1 MSIPPG
7 LTKQKEATESVAV
20 KEKVDSDDKE
30 EGLQPK
36 SGEEVIDSALDV
48 VKGDPTSKTPDIK
61 ATTLIPPIIKSK
73 ADIEPTIKK
82 TVDGPN
88 TNKTKVVAEAPNSKP
103 KVADDPSGRA
113 DTTVPSNNP
122 PEKDLKPSNNATLK
136 PYAKTNIKS
145 GTIATPVED
154 VKISNKSSMTAS
166 DLDLESSGSFTSA
179 FEFDYSSK

>member
-7 LTKQKEATESVAV
+7 LTKQKEATESVLV
-20 KEKVDSDDKE
+20 KEKVDADDKE

-36 SGEEVIDSALDV
+36 SGEEVIDNALDV
-48 VKGDPTSKTPDIK
+48 VKGDPTTKKLDIK
-61 ATTLIPPIIKSK
+61 ATTPIPPKIKTK
-73 ADIEPTIKK
+73 ADIKPTIKK
-82 TVDGPN
+82 AVVSN
-88 TNKTKVVAEAPNSKP
+88 TNKTKVVAEPQNSKP
-103 KVADDPSGRA
+103 KVAVDPSGRA
-113 DTTVPSNNP
+113 DPTVSSNNP
-122 PEKDLKPSNNATLK
+122 PEKDLKPSNNATSK

-145 GTIATPVED
+145 GTIATPKED